1 MQQFKI
7 DKTIEVNSKLDQLL
21 EKIDQLINNK
31 SEDVKEKKLYSIP
44 EAAKHLDLTEYEIK
58 KGIKNGTIKYKV
70 FASNK
75 KITSEELERLSK

>member
-58 KGIKNGTIKYKV
+58 NNKRRIINYKTITQWQKV
-70 FASNK
+70 K
-75 KITSEELERLSK
+75 LQR